1 MSYQSDV
8 DKLCALQPAPAG
20 EVLTDADNL
29 AYLQF
34 QAALDYFA
42 PGHPATHADHGIYL
56 RNKKLTDL
64 EFAHTFALEELGVVH
79 VNGDA
84 ALNVQQPAIYVSF
97 HLGSYT
103 SAPTALFAR
112 GLPMAMVLGDDAF
125 GEKRLM
131 FEQAALARM
140 ATHPDSTAR
149 WTAINA
155 EVRGGVIAMMRAIR
169 KGQSLFFYLDGNK
182 GLQQNKDTDLVD
194 VVVGSAAIRSR
205 RGIAFL
211 SHSLRVPII
220 PVITHRTRPNRIEV
234 DILPRIIPSGTA
246 DGYIAAATQLLW
258 DRFNTVFQR
267 DPLQWESLCH
277 AYSYRPQT
285 ADHTGVLFDPDA
297 RYFFNAARYRLFANG
312 SPLMLD
318 GACAEPVRLSQGYFQ
333 LLKKLD
339 AARVEV
345 PGRMLADIVKD
356 GAALARLLDQNVL
369 IARR

>member
-8 DKLCALQPAPAG
+8 DQLCTAGAAPAR
-20 EVLTDADNL
+20 ESLTDAENL

-42 PGHPATHADHGIYL
+42 PGHPATTADHATYL

-64 EFAHTFALEELGVVH
+64 EFAHTFALEELGIVRVH
-79 VNGDA
+79 GDG
-84 ALNVQQPAIYVSF
+84 ALTVERPAIYVSF

-125 GEKRLM
+125 GEKRAM
-131 FEQAALARM
+131 FEHAALTRM
-140 ATHPDSTAR
+140 ATHPGSTAR

-155 EVRGGVIAMMRAIR
+155 ETRGGVIAMMRAVR

-182 GLQQNKDTDLVD
+182 GLQQNKDTDLAD
-194 VVVGSAAIRSR
+194 VMVGPAAIRSR

-211 SHSLRVPII
+211 SHALHVPII
-220 PVITHRTRPNRIEV
+220 PVLSHRTRPNQIEV
-234 DILPRIIPSGTA
+234 ELFTPIHPSGTA
-246 DGYIAAATQLLW
+246 DSYIGTATQLLW
-258 DRFNTVFQR
+258 DRFTEVFQR

-277 AYSYRPQT
+277 AYSFRPQT
-285 ADHTGVLFDPDA
+285 AGRAPARFDPDA
-297 RYFFNAARYRLFANG
+297 RYCFNAARYRLFANG

-339 AARVEV
+339 AARIDV

-356 GAALARLLDQNVL
+356 GAALAHLIDRNVL
-369 IARR
+369 ISRG